1 MERATWRTLM
11 SELPIKRISG
21 QVDWRAELGVVMG
34 ETARGVPA
42 GTRGKSIDTFGP
54 VGPAVPSSRLPDP
67 QSRWLARR
75 VDGMA
80 VKDGVTADMVFGVDE
95 IIGFTSEAITL
106 EPSHLIATE
115 TPVGV
120 DGHQSPPRWLGAGE
134 KVVVEVEVVGSVSN
148 PVFGYDPADAA

>member
-1 MERATWRTLM
+1 MLLRTRLAGGVSTTRQDRGTGVGGNRSSGRIHALSDVAVLRGRGMERATWRTLM

-80 VKDGVTADMVFGVDE
+80 VKDGVTADMVFG
-95 IIGFTSEAITL
+95 
-106 EPSHLIATE
+106 
-115 TPVGV
+115 
-120 DGHQSPPRWLGAGE
+120 
-134 KVVVEVEVVGSVSN
+134 
-148 PVFGYDPADAA
+148 